1 MGQVGRR
8 AAKVRRQHPMSRQR
22 ANDRSAL
29 NQQNFYVAYFYI
41 KLDAGEFFKPS
52 NT

>member
-1 MGQVGRR
+1 MSQVGRR

-22 ANDRSAL
+22 AN